1 MAGAVTDRFENGGT
15 KTVVGIKELV
25 DSGLSYVPPSYVRPP
40 AERPCLSEVCYTAE
54 LPIIDLAQLFGHGR
68 LEVLRAIA
76 DACQNWGFFQVINH
90 GVSTVA
96 MARLWAA
103 VRQFF
108 SLPAEARM
116 QYYAELLEQ
125 KEVSYFTSHLPAK
138 EKYSEWKDSLY
149 FRCDP
154 KAPDALQQAPEF
166 CRKPV
171 LEYLKQTSTL
181 ATAIYQAI
189 LETLG
194 LNSDYKADGAP
205 EICSGLIMGVHY
217 YPSCPDPSLTFGQ
230 SRHSDITLLTVVLQ
244 DEVGG
249 LQVMNQGRWVA
260 VKPVEDSFVINVG
273 DPIQILSN
281 GKYKSVEHRIV
292 LNKEKPRISMA
303 CFFNP
308 LPEARI
314 APLAKLLGEDNP
326 PLYKECIYGDYSNNA
341 LSKGLDGKSPL
352 GFVTHTCI

>member
-1 MAGAVTDRFENGGT
+1 MRQMGHQISVLGLSWVCITIQVAQIRASLLVR
-15 KTVVGIKELV
+15 VGI
-25 DSGLSYVPPSYVRPP
+25 P
-40 AERPCLSEVCYTAE
+40 
-54 LPIIDLAQLFGHGR
+54 
-68 LEVLRAIA
+68 
-76 DACQNWGFFQVINH
+76 
-90 GVSTVA
+90 
-96 MARLWAA
+96 
-103 VRQFF
+103 
-108 SLPAEARM
+108 
-116 QYYAELLEQ
+116 
-125 KEVSYFTSHLPAK
+125 TSP
-138 EKYSEWKDSLY
+138 
-149 FRCDP
+149 F
-154 KAPDALQQAPEF
+154 
-166 CRKPV
+166 
-171 LEYLKQTSTL
+171 
-181 ATAIYQAI
+181 
-189 LETLG
+189 
-194 LNSDYKADGAP
+194 
-205 EICSGLIMGVHY
+205 
-217 YPSCPDPSLTFGQ
+217 
-230 SRHSDITLLTVVLQ
+230 LTVVLQ